1 MDDIMKIVNST
12 EDSGL
17 LIRDVENEAKAQKGG
32 FLSILLGILGAC
44 LLGNMLAGK
53 EVTNTSA
60 WTIRA
65 GQGF

>member
-17 LIRDVENEAKAQKGG
+17 LIRDVENEGG

-53 EVTNTSA
+53 EVTKTSA
-60 WTIRA
+60 
-65 GQGF
+65 

>member
-53 EVTNTSA
+53 EVTKTSA

>member
-44 LLGNMLAGK
+44 LLGNMLTGK
-53 EVTNTSA
+53 EVTKTSA
-60 WTIRA
+60 
-65 GQGF
+65 